1 MHAWPAGAAAVS
13 HSGPGPRD
21 GTSACPA
28 RAAASDVAAPAVP
41 LASFPPSE
49 RESAGA
55 MASHRTADAIVKSVV
70 AVVGPSVECATG
82 AAGEAEVHVEA
93 PAEAS
98 LTGASLS
105 SSLSRPR
112 VAVVLPAAGSG
123 QRAGTPTAKQFWPV
137 ENNPLLFFTL
147 TTLEK
152 AAGVHSIVCP
162 TTATEV
168 TGLQRRA
175 FAEWGFR
182 KVKFVPGG
190 TTRHRSIAAGVAA
203 VSPDVDVIVVHDA
216 VRPFVRI
223 ATRSVVV
230 PVLNTK
236 PTLR

>member
-21 GTSACPA
+21 GTSACPT
-28 RAAASDVAAPAVP
+28 RAAASDVATPAVL

-55 MASHRTADAIVKSVV
+55 MASHRTADAIV
-70 AVVGPSVECATG
+70 VGPGVGCATG

-93 PAEAS
+93 PARAS
-98 LTGASLS
+98 LKDASLS
-105 SSLSRPR
+105 SSFSRLR

-152 AAGVHSIVCP
+152 AVGVHSIVCP
-162 TTATEV
+162 TTAAEV

-230 PVLNTK
+230 RVLNTK